1 MQESSHNYTIQPY
14 KLANKEGELKFGWK
28 VKDFNRLAEVLYNDS
43 GSVEVKIEGYFDLQ
57 KRCLLKCEIKA
68 DLVLECQTTFEAID
82 YNLDKQVV
90 YCCVSSESQL
100 AEIDEE
106 FEAVLTDE
114 GYLNIAQLI
123 EDELI
128 LSVPIVANKPQEEIN
143 QTLSFGE
150 LDEKAIAE
158 EKEKANPF
166 AVLKDLKKT

>member
-1 MQESSHNYTIQPY
+1 MQVSSHNYSIQPY

-28 VKDFNRLAEVLYNDS
+28 VKDFNRLAEALFDDS
-43 GSVEVKIEGYFDLQ
+43 GNIEVKIEGYFDLQ
-57 KRCLLKCEIKA
+57 KRCLLKCQITA
-68 DLVLECQTTFEAID
+68 QLVLECQTTFEGID

-106 FEAVLTDE
+106 FEAVLTEE
-114 GYLNIAQLI
+114 GYLDIAQLI

-128 LSVPIVANKPQEEIN
+128 LSVPIVANKPQDKIN
-143 QTLSFGE
+143 QTLRFGE
-150 LDEKAIAE
+150 LDEEAIAK